1 MNKHRLQFRH
11 HNNIW
16 GTREEANVFLSQI
29 VDASSKRVLAD
40 GSLYAEPLVTKYYD
54 EDGNVQVIFAIGVDS
69 GLTPYHIIDSK
80 ELAELIEANAQ
91 AIEEETI
98 RAIAAEAALSASIET
113 EIARAMEAEAFLSG
127 AVDTEREERIAADD
141 NLQQQISDNI
151 AKIVPVTENLGANI
165 REEYV
170 LKNAVGEELGSH
182 IKVYKDSAL
191 VGADVNYK
199 GAIGVTQNEDG
210 SFEFLYDGEADKENE
225 YLYLIYRNEEGG
237 LSLVALDFE
246 NFLMESEEG
255 FGIKI
260 VEHKITI
267 NIKENE
273 KYLKVDETGLQTIN
287 IDEAIK
293 NATDELNAKLDEEI
307 NRSKAADE
315 YISGVTREF
324 SASTVAEFIS
334 VNSALTIETERALAA
349 ELHLSGAINTERDER
364 IKKDDEIFAEI
375 GAIKDFNNN
384 LDKKIDVEITRS
396 INEDEN
402 FRMRLDH
409 VSSDINTE
417 KINRENADNAI
428 RQDFAAAD
436 IALGSRIDTVITDRD
451 SADQFLSDR
460 IDNEATTRKDADDL
474 LTLTINGVNDR
485 VSFIEADYLT
495 SEDKVNMLM
504 AVSGAQNVAIEAK
517 NAAASA
523 QTTADEAK
531 TKIDGFMAA
540 AEIGGAAIDT
550 LIEIQNYI
558 KSDGAAAAD
567 MLESIAENKT
577 AIETEVIRAKEAEK
591 ALDDA
596 IKAEVSARTE
606 TANVLSAALAT
617 EITRAI
623 GAETVN
629 ATAISNEVKRASDVE
644 SALQTALTTE
654 ISNRELADIA
664 IRGDFAAA
672 DESLKNRIAA
682 EELARQTAYD
692 ALNTRIDNEATN
704 RASAVAALT
713 TEITNGDNAVRES
726 YEAADAALQQAIQA
740 ETQNREAADVALQ
753 QAIQAETQNRET
765 ADSEIRTAL
774 STEITSR
781 DAEIQSIN
789 NSIASL
795 LESINLETEQRKNA
809 DATING
815 NLVALSGNVL
825 TEINTAKT
833 EAINESFG
841 KSSAYTDA
849 EIAKAVENIN
859 SKKVKD
865 VSYDNG
871 NKKVYLTFADGTV
884 SEGFD
889 ASEFVV
895 DGMLNEVKFDENTN
909 EITFKWNTTAGITDV
924 IVPLNKFVD
933 QYKVATDSVSYL
945 KISDANEISAIVDN
959 GDGFS
964 NTLATTTFVT
974 TSVNGAYDKI
984 NVVSGLVET
993 TNNSIKEL
1001 SGSVESSLTKEANE
1015 RTNAINNLYTYVN
1028 SADSAIH
1035 TEVKLNASAITIL
1048 NSDKKTEGSVLYR
1061 IDNEIEK
1068 SMIYHG
1074 APITTITPEDAQ
1086 KLHSLIYQVTVDGE
1100 KKYYA
1105 SSEAVDMY
1113 YIVPETKE
1121 AVNLNTYITELNN
1134 RILALEGKLK
1144 DFDGNLEKVV
1154 KDIMKSYLVGTENE
1168 IKISETDEKLKIG
1181 FDDNA
1186 IFGEI

>member
-11 HNNIW
+11 HNDIW
-16 GTREEANVFLSQI
+16 GTREEANIFLSQI

-113 EIARAMEAEAFLSG
+113 EIERAMAAEAFLSG
-127 AVDTEREERIAADD
+127 AVDTEREERTAADD
-141 NLQQQISDNI
+141 DLQQQISDNI
-151 AKIVPVTENLGANI
+151 AKIELVTENLGANI

-170 LKNAVGEELGSH
+170 LKNAKNEELGSH

-191 VGADVNYK
+191 VGADVSYK

-255 FGIKI
+255 FGIRI
-260 VEHKITI
+260 VDHKITI

-307 NRSKAADE
+307 NRSKTADE

-334 VNSALTIETERALAA
+334 IKSALTIETERALAA

-375 GAIKDFNNN
+375 GAIKEFNTN

-396 INEDEN
+396 TNEDEN
-402 FRMRLDH
+402 FRIQMEHFALDLA
-409 VSSDINTE
+409 TE
-417 KINRENADNAI
+417 ISNRELTDASI
-428 RQDFAAAD
+428 RAEFAAGDA
-436 IALGSRIDTVITDRD
+436 ALGSRIDTEAEIR
-451 SADQFLSDR
+451 SAADNALSERVD
-460 IDNEATTRKDADDL
+460 DEAEIRKAEDAL
-474 LTLTINGVNDR
+474 LTSTVNGVSER
-485 VSFIEADYLT
+485 LAAVEADYLVYQ
-495 SEDKVNMLM
+495 DKADVLL

-558 KSDGAAAAD
+558 KSDGTAAAD

-591 ALDDA
+591 ALDEA

-606 TANVLSAALAT
+606 TANILSAALAT
-617 EITRAI
+617 EITRAM
-623 GAETVN
+623 GAESVN
-629 ATAISNEVKRASDVE
+629 ATSIANEVTRATSVE
-644 SALQTALTTE
+644 SSLQTALTTE
-654 ISNRELADIA
+654 INNREAADNA
-664 IRGDFAAA
+664 IRSDFATA
-672 DESLKNRIAA
+672 DESLKTRIAA
-682 EELARQTAYD
+682 EELARQTAYN
-692 ALNTRIDNEATN
+692 ALNTRIDNEAIT
-704 RASAVAALT
+704 RASAIAD
-713 TEITNGDNAVRES
+713 GDKAVRES
-726 YEAADAALQQAIQA
+726 YEAADAVLQQAIQA

-753 QAIQAETQNRET
+753 QAIQAETQNREA

-781 DAEIQSIN
+781 DAEILGIN

-795 LESINLETEQRKNA
+795 LESINLETEQRKNE
-809 DATING
+809 DAIINR

-849 EIAKAVENIN
+849 EIAKAVQGIN
-859 SKKVKD
+859 NKKVND

-871 NKKVYLTFADGTV
+871 NKKIYLTFADGTV

-909 EITFKWNTTAGITDV
+909 EITFRWNTTAGITDV

-933 QYKVATDSVSYL
+933 QYKVSTDSVSYL
-945 KISDANEISAIVDN
+945 KISDNNEVSAIVDN

-964 NTLATTTFVT
+964 STLATTTFVT

-984 NVVSGLVET
+984 NVVSGSVET
-993 TNNSIKEL
+993 INNSVKEL
-1001 SGSVESSLTKEANE
+1001 SGSVKSSIDKEVSD
-1015 RTNAINNLYTYVN
+1015 RTNAINDLLNYVN

-1035 TEVKLNASAITIL
+1035 TEVKLNTSAITIL

-1121 AVNLNTYITELNN
+1121 AVNLNAYITELNN

-1168 IKISETDEKLKIG
+1168 IKIAETDDKLKIG

>member
-225 YLYLIYRNEEGG
+225 YLYLVYRNEEGG

-375 GAIKDFNNN
+375 GAIKDFNTN
-384 LDKKIDVEITRS
+384 LDKKIDVEIARS

-402 FRMRLDH
+402 FRIQLDH

-474 LTLTINGVNDR
+474 LTLTINGVSER
-485 VSFIEADYLT
+485 VSFIESDYLT

-606 TANVLSAALAT
+606 TANILSGALAT

-623 GAETVN
+623 GAESVN
-629 ATAISNEVKRASDVE
+629 ATSIANEVTRATNVE
-644 SALQTALTTE
+644 SSLQTALTTE
-654 ISNRELADIA
+654 ITNRELADIA

-692 ALNTRIDNEATN
+692 ALNTRIDNEATT
-704 RASAVAALT
+704 RAESVANLT
-713 TEITNGDNAVRES
+713 SLINEGDNAVRES
-726 YEAADAALQQAIQA
+726 YEAADAVLQQAIQA

-753 QAIQAETQNRET
+753 QAIQAETQNREA
-765 ADSEIRTAL
+765 ADSILSELISKEVTTR
-774 STEITSR
+774 STEIQR
-781 DAEIQSIN
+781 VDA
-789 NSIASL
+789 SIASL

-859 SKKVKD
+859 SKKVND

-871 NKKVYLTFADGTV
+871 NKKIYLTFADGTV

-984 NVVSGLVET
+984 NVVSGSVET
-993 TNNSIKEL
+993 VNNSIKEL
-1001 SGSVESSLTKEANE
+1001 SGSVESSLAAETIE

-1035 TEVKLNASAITIL
+1035 TEVKLNTSAITIL

-1121 AVNLNTYITELNN
+1121 AVNLNAYITELNN

-1154 KDIMKSYLVGTENE
+1154 KDIMKSYLAGTENE